1 MRPPLAL
8 IEEPFNV
15 CRGKSMPSA
24 SVPDNEQE
32 RLAALLEC
40 DVLDTP
46 PDPLF
51 DSITTLAA
59 QVCDAPVALVSLIDR
74 QRQWFKSNHGLSG
87 IPQTPREIAF
97 CAHAI
102 RGEGLLEVAD
112 AARDARFFDNPLVVH
127 DPKIRFYAGM
137 PLRDA
142 RGLAV
147 GALCVKDFKPRRL
160 TQSQRQALESLARLA
175 MSVLEQR
182 RGERKLRESEE
193 RFQAAAKATNDVIW
207 DWDLATDLVWRSE
220 NYAQILGT
228 ELSAGPFED
237 WMSRVH
243 PEEKKRVHSGI
254 RGALAGSGQFWS
266 DEYRLCARGGK
277 YIYVYD
283 RGYIVRDANT
293 KAVRMVG
300 CMVDVTT
307 RRESEQLVLDREQR
321 QKLIADLGQRAL
333 ADPDADALMSN
344 AVRLVSETT
353 GFEYC
358 RVLELAH
365 GGLHLISRATVGSP
379 PNAPETG
386 SRLAALISGPQGPFG
401 LLEVRSALA
410 GRVTGEVT
418 NFVQSVANII
428 GTALARRRADEQLAY
443 AAQFDPLTGLP
454 NRQLFRDRIAQSIA
468 RAQRKSRPLA
478 VVVLNLDGF
487 KLVNNAH
494 GHAAGDQVLVQV
506 GERMIACVTAYDS
519 VSRLGADEFAIVLS
533 NIEGIDEVL
542 PVLQRVLHS
551 LAQPF
556 DLPDGEVFISAT
568 AGVSVFDADGGDAH
582 TLIKNAELAMH
593 RAREKGRNLYEFFTP
608 EMNQRGLERVHLER
622 GLRRALE
629 RGEFLLHYQP
639 KVLSADGRLCG
650 AEALLRWQH
659 PERGLV
665 LPGEFIP
672 ILEETGLIVPVG
684 MWVLETACQQ
694 LRRWERAGIHVDS
707 VSINLSPR
715 QFEQSHFDAHM
726 RRIIES
732 SGLPRG
738 KIELEITESVLMH
751 DPAQVIQ
758 TLTRLKQSGVS
769 VAVDDFGTGYSGLS
783 YLKQLPLDS
792 LKIASNFISNVTHDP
807 DDAAIVLAVIS
818 LAHNLGLRVVAEGVE
833 TVAQARFLAAH
844 RCDFLQGFHF
854 SQPLDAEAYGRLE
867 KTWESTVFA
876 AAKSSSDSGLILPF
890 HHDRPTSGQDG

>member
-1 MRPPLAL
+1 M
-8 IEEPFNV
+8 
-15 CRGKSMPSA
+15 SSA
-24 SVPDNEQE
+24 SPPHNEQE
-32 RLAALLEC
+32 RLLALYEC

-46 PDPLF
+46 SDPLF
-51 DSITTLAA
+51 DSVTSLAA
-59 QVCDAPVALVSLIDR
+59 QVCEAPVALVSLIDR
-74 QRQWFKSNHGLSG
+74 QRQWFKANHGLTG
-87 IPQTPREIAF
+87 VRQTSRDIAF

-102 RGEGLLEVAD
+102 LGEGLLEIPD
-112 AARDARFFDNPLVVH
+112 ATRDARFADNPQVTH
-127 DPKIRFYAGM
+127 HPKVRFYAGF
-137 PLRDA
+137 PLRDPQ
-142 RGLAV
+142 GLAL
-147 GALCVKDFKPRRL
+147 GALCVKDYKPRHL
-160 TQSQRQALESLARLA
+160 TPSQRLALESLARLA
-175 MSVLEQR
+175 VSLLEQR

-207 DWDLATDLVWRSE
+207 DWDLATDVVWRSE

-228 ELSAGPFED
+228 ELSTGPFGH
-237 WMSRVH
+237 WMSRIH
-243 PEEKKRVHSGI
+243 PEEKERVLTGI
-254 RGALAGSGQFWS
+254 RGALAGGGQFWS
-266 DEYRLCARGGK
+266 DEYRLRARGGR
-277 YIYVYD
+277 YLYVYD
-283 RGYIVRDANT
+283 RGYILRDAQA

-307 RRESEQLVLDREQR
+307 RRESEQQVLDREER

-358 RVLELAH
+358 RVLELTH
-365 GGLHLISRATVGSP
+365 GGLSLLSRATIGASAD
-379 PNAPETG
+379 APEAG

-401 LLEVRSALA
+401 LLEVRSAVA

-443 AAQFDPLTGLP
+443 AAQFDTLTGLP
-454 NRQLFRDRIAQSIA
+454 NRQLFRDRITQSIA
-468 RAQRKSRPLA
+468 RAQRKNRPVA

-487 KLVNNAH
+487 KLVNNGH
-494 GHAAGDQVLVQV
+494 GHAAGDQVLIQV
-506 GERMIACVTAYDS
+506 AERMIACVTAYDS

-533 NIEGIDEVL
+533 NIERIEEVV
-542 PVLQRVLHS
+542 PVLQRVLHR
-551 LAQPF
+551 LAEPF
-556 DLPDGEVFISAT
+556 DLPDGDEVFVSAT
-568 AGVSVFDADGGDAH
+568 AGVSIFDADGGDAH

-593 RAREKGRNLYEFFTP
+593 RAREKGRNLYEFFTS
-608 EMNQRGLERVHLER
+608 EMNQRGLERVQLER

-639 KVLSADGRLCG
+639 KVSAATGKLRG
-650 AEALLRWQH
+650 AEAVLRWQH

-694 LRRWERAGIHVDS
+694 LRRWERAGTHVES
-707 VSINLSPR
+707 VGINLSPR
-715 QFEQSHFDAHM
+715 QFEQLHFDAHM
-726 RRIIES
+726 RRIIDA
-732 SGLPRG
+732 SGLAPG

-751 DPAQVIQ
+751 DPAQAIQ
-758 TLTRLKQSGVS
+758 TLTRLKQAGVS

-792 LKIASNFISNVTHDP
+792 LKIARNFISNITHDS
-807 DDAAIVLAVIS
+807 DDAAIALAVIS
-818 LAHNLGLRVVAEGVE
+818 LAHNLGLKVVAEGVE
-833 TVAQARFLAAH
+833 NEGQARFLAAH
-844 RCDFLQGFHF
+844 RCDFLQGFYF
-854 SQPLDAEAYGRLE
+854 SGPLRAEDYARLE
-867 KTWESTVFA
+867 KTWQPA
-876 AAKSSSDSGLILPF
+876 ALAQGKAESGLILPF
-890 HHDRPTSGQDG
+890 HHDRPTSGADG

>member
-1 MRPPLAL
+1 M
-8 IEEPFNV
+8 
-15 CRGKSMPSA
+15 SSA
-24 SVPDNEQE
+24 SLPDNEQE
-32 RLAALLEC
+32 RLLALYEC
-40 DVLDTP
+40 DVLDTSA
-46 PDPLF
+46 DPLF
-51 DSITTLAA
+51 DSITALAA
-59 QVCDAPVALVSLIDR
+59 QVCETPIALVSLIDR
-74 QRQWFKSNHGLSG
+74 QRQWFKANHGLPG
-87 IPQTPREIAF
+87 TRQTSRDIAF

-102 RGEGLLEVAD
+102 LGEGLLEIPD
-112 AARDARFFDNPLVVH
+112 TTRDARVSDNPLVVD
-127 DPKIRFYAGM
+127 DPKIRFYAGV

-142 RGLAV
+142 RGLAF
-147 GALCVKDFKPRRL
+147 GALCVKDFTPRHL
-160 TQSQRQALESLARLA
+160 TPSQRQALESLARLA
-175 MSVLEQR
+175 VSLLEQR

-207 DWDLATDLVWRSE
+207 DWDLATDVVWRSE
-220 NYAQILGT
+220 NYAQILGA
-228 ELSAGPFED
+228 ELSTGPFEH
-237 WMSRVH
+237 WMSRIH
-243 PEEKKRVHSGI
+243 PEEKERVLAGI
-254 RGALAGSGQFWS
+254 RGAITGSGQFWS
-266 DEYRLCARGGK
+266 DEYRLRARGGR
-277 YIYVYD
+277 YLYVYD
-283 RGYIVRDANT
+283 RGYILRDAQGR
-293 KAVRMVG
+293 ALRMVG

-307 RRESEQLVLDREQR
+307 RRESEQQVLDREQR

-358 RVLELAH
+358 RVLELAQ
-365 GGLHLISRATVGSP
+365 GGLSLLSRATVGAP
-379 PNAPETG
+379 ADAPESG

-401 LLEVRSALA
+401 LLEVRSAA
-410 GRVTGEVT
+410 PGRVTGEVT

-443 AAQFDPLTGLP
+443 AAQFDTLTGLP
-454 NRQLFRDRIAQSIA
+454 NRQLFRERITQSIA
-468 RAQRKSRPLA
+468 RAQRKARPVA

-494 GHAAGDQVLVQV
+494 GHAAGDQVLGQV
-506 GERMIACVTAYDS
+506 AERMIACVTAYDS

-533 NIEGIDEVL
+533 NIERIEEVV

-608 EMNQRGLERVHLER
+608 EMNERGLERVHLER

-639 KVLSADGRLCG
+639 KVSAATGKLRG
-650 AEALLRWQH
+650 AEAVLRWRH

-665 LPGEFIP
+665 SPGEIIP

-684 MWVLETACQQ
+684 LWVLETACQQ
-694 LRRWERAGIHVDS
+694 LRRWQRAGIHVES
-707 VSINLSPR
+707 VGINLSPR
-715 QFEQSHFDAHM
+715 QFEQPHFDAHV
-726 RRIIES
+726 RRVIEA
-732 SGLPRG
+732 SGLAPG

-751 DPAQVIQ
+751 DPAQAIQ
-758 TLTRLKQSGVS
+758 ILTRLKQAGVS

-783 YLKQLPLDS
+783 YLKQLPVDS
-792 LKIASNFISNVTHDP
+792 LKIARNFISNITHDS
-807 DDAAIVLAVIS
+807 DDAAIALAVIS
-818 LAHNLGLRVVAEGVE
+818 LAHNLGLKVVAEGVE
-833 TVAQARFLAAH
+833 NEGQARFLAAH

-854 SQPLDAEAYGRLE
+854 SQPLDADAYARLE
-867 KTWESTVFA
+867 KTWQPAAFA
-876 AAKSSSDSGLILPF
+876 HGKSEQGRILPF
-890 HHDRPTSGQDG
+890 HHDRPTTGSDG